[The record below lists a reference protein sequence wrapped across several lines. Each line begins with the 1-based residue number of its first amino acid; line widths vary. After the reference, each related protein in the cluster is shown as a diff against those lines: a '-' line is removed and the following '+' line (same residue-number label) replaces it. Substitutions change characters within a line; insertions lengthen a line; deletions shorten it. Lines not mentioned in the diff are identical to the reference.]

1 MIMFKNTTRSLA
13 LTLALALLLTLFA
26 ACAVS
31 PAEPPTK
38 SSVLAPSADATAEQA
53 EEVAKVIDPATLFR
67 EERLDLALEAD
78 RLSMRGGTT
87 VFVYLDG
94 RIYYEQFSD
103 MKDDRENVIA
113 QRFEIWSADTDGK
126 DKQLAWSAEA
136 PYEAAPMDENFEYT
150 RLSAFTMDDDANI
163 WVCFEYTTDEMSFSS
178 VPFAMR
184 TTTPLRFEL
193 AKYAPNGAIL
203 ASCELPSEWELRGV
217 MQIETDADG
226 NAYLR
231 TSTGTTIDDTRTR
244 IHSFSA
250 ETAKHLSAYPEEQ
263 YILGMAR
270 ASGGEVVYRSDK
282 ASGLAFVTLGANNK
296 AEYTP
301 YDIGNL
307 GNAALLHRGVD
318 EWDLLTDNWEINFNS
333 DGSNVMAVYGYNIEE
348 SVKTLLIDFDASGI
362 YVTGAAV
369 RGLYKISDTEY
380 LIGKTDDGIY
390 KLTHDPSVAVSA
402 EDKTIITVA
411 TVYTNATLESR
422 VRAFNADSSTVYVT
436 IRDYSAYNTGEADYS
451 GAMTQIDIDILNGNA
466 PDMIDLTG
474 IPSRKYVTKG
484 ILTELDAF
492 LDGDANVKREDL
504 FDSILKLGEVDGKLY
519 HITPEFIP
527 RSLAGKPSLF
537 GADGLTIEKISAMLD
552 AHPNAVLLE
561 DYTALNWLVN
571 CIGYQLDGLINWENG
586 TCDFDNADFIKLL
599 KLSDKFPNEVD
610 LGDNLRLIGTD
621 FDSYYEGYVKRIER
635 NETLLFFSILGDVR
649 SARAMLELYGDDSA
663 YLGFPTNEGASGN
676 TIAAYYTLGIT
687 EASEHK
693 DEAWAFIR
701 SLLDADKTA
710 QIGFMI
716 NKNDFEQKAAAEQM
730 PIAERDWSKGLGM
743 TRYAGFRSDFRY
755 FLKLDEVNESL
766 RESYPLTAAEVALM
780 RDAIDNVTTSY
791 AGDSKA
797 MAIVSEEVD
806 AYLNGART
814 AAETAR
820 IIQSRVGLYVAE
832 QMG

>member
-1 MIMFKNTTRSLA
+1 MNKT
-13 LTLALALLLTLFA
+13 LTKTLLILLSLALLLTLLT
-26 ACAVS
+26 ACAT
-31 PAEPPTK
+31 PQEPPLT
-38 SSVLAPSADATAEQA
+38 DTATSDDPTAVMQSDEFI
-53 EEVAKVIDPATLFR
+53 KIIDPATLFR

-103 MKDDRENVIA
+103 MKDDKENVIA
-113 QRFEIWSADTDGK
+113 QRFEIWSVDTDGK

-333 DGSNVMAVYGYNIEE
+333 DGSNVMAVYGYDIEE

-411 TVYTNATLESR
+411 TTYTNTTLESR
-422 VRAFNADSSTVYVT
+422 VRAFNADSNTVYVT

-451 GAMTQIDIDILNGNA
+451 GAMTQLDIDILNGNA

-504 FDSILKLGEVDGKLY
+504 FDSILKLGEVGGKLF

-537 GADGLTIEKISAMLD
+537 GDDGLTIEKISAVLD
-552 AHPNAVLLE
+552 KHPNTLLLE
-561 DYTALNWLVN
+561 DYSALNWLVN
-571 CIGYQLDGLINWENG
+571 CIGYQLDGLVNWKNG
-586 TCDFDNADFIKLL
+586 TCDFDNADFVRLL
-599 KLSDKFPNEVD
+599 KLADRFPSEVD
-610 LGDNLRLIGTD
+610 LGDNLRLTGTD
-621 FDSYYEGYVKRIER
+621 FDSYYEDYVKRIDR
-635 NETLLFFSILGDVR
+635 NETLLFFSILGDIR
-649 SARAMLELYGDDSA
+649 SVRAMLDLYGDDGA
-663 YLGFPTNEGASGN
+663 YLGFPSNKSVSGN
-676 TIAAYYTLGIT
+676 TIAAFYTLGILET
-687 EASEHK
+687 SEHK
-693 DEAWAFIR
+693 DEAWAFIS
-701 SLLDADKTA
+701 SLIDADKTA

-755 FLKLDEVNESL
+755 FLKVDEVNESL
-766 RESYPLTAAEVALM
+766 RASYPLTAAEVALM
-780 RDAIDNVTTSY
+780 RDAIDNITTSY
-791 AGDSKA
+791 AGDSKI
-797 MAIVSEEVD
+797 MSIVSEEVD
-806 AYLNGART
+806 AYINGART